1 MGNAR
6 EKCRSALGRLNCW
19 RDNGTMAM
27 YGSGEP
33 LKAGSVASGGDQ
45 SPGARGPF
53 RLLARRLAE
62 EHEQRDLHREPD
74 FIERQIGWLRAVT
87 SYYSPVVRGLENLP
101 PEGPALVVGN
111 HNAGF
116 YMPDTWITALAI
128 VDRRGT
134 DHPAYTLTY
143 DLLFAFPVVGP
154 FLRRI
159 GAVPASSDAAVQ
171 AFEEGAL
178 VLDYPGG
185 DYEACRPWTERNRVD
200 FGGRTGFARLALQTG
215 VPIVPVVTH
224 GSHDSLIVLARGNRI
239 AKALGLNGMHITVFP
254 LLLGPFGVTTALLP
268 PPPLPS
274 SITVEFLPPITWP
287 DLGPDAADDPETV
300 ARCAAEVVAVMQTA
314 LDRLGVERA
323 HPVARGITALFTRPF
338 RR

>member
-1 MGNAR
+1 
-6 EKCRSALGRLNCW
+6 
-19 RDNGTMAM
+19 MA
-27 YGSGEP
+27 
-33 LKAGSVASGGDQ
+33 
-45 SPGARGPF
+45 
-53 RLLARRLAE
+53 AE
-62 EHEQRDLHREPD
+62 AYQ
-74 FIERQIGWLRAVT
+74 VT
-87 SYYSPVVRGLENLP
+87 
-101 PEGPALVVGN
+101 
-111 HNAGF
+111 
-116 YMPDTWITALAI
+116 
-128 VDRRGT
+128 
-134 DHPAYTLTY
+134 
-143 DLLFAFPVVGP
+143 
-154 FLRRI
+154 
-159 GAVPASSDAAVQ
+159 ASSDAAVQ

-254 LLLGPFGVTTALLP
+254 LLLGPYGVTTALLP